1 MALGGFGEETAGG
14 GGGGGSDRGAWGG
27 MVSEGRGGEGTTS
40 AGGGLSS
47 GSEERAVEFI
57 IGGTALPDRSQ
68 FPFRYSLII
77 LFMSSLEPV

>member
-1 MALGGFGEETAGG
+1 MGRRLQ
-14 GGGGGSDRGAWGG
+14 GGGGSDRGAWGG
-27 MVSEGRGGEGTTS
+27 MVSEGRGEGTTS
-40 AGGGLSS
+40 AGGGLAS

-77 LFMSSLEPV
+77 LFMSSLEPAL